1 MIVVIQQ
8 IYVSLGVKWPN
19 PIRIAQLF
27 LVGFFI
33 ESVKIYVSLRPSK
46 KKKDA
51 SRPDFYKK
59 KRRAGGFFKFII
71 SCCMLSLHIITFPQ
85 GCVGALIKRNIRYW
99 LNISL
104 FNFDTHKGLTV
115 KVYIILVCT
124 QQQWA
129 LHIFDVI
136 RTPS

>member
-1 MIVVIQQ
+1 MLIVVIQQ

-59 KRRAGGFFKFII
+59 KEAGGRAGFFN
-71 SCCMLSLHIITFPQ
+71 LLFPVA
-85 GCVGALIKRNIRYW
+85 CFLYTLLPSPRDALE
-99 LNISL
+99 L
-104 FNFDTHKGLTV
+104 
-115 KVYIILVCT
+115 
-124 QQQWA
+124 
-129 LHIFDVI
+129 
-136 RTPS
+136 